1 MPDEWSVCCVVG
13 FTVPELTPPC
23 LSDFKKE
30 FTTNFEPQFQ
40 AARLED
46 ELFKPANRILRT
58 LASKYSNVQSLDKI
72 RQLQARVEDV
82 QMIMHENLSKAVDR
96 GERLDA
102 VEGKTGAY
110 WSCLLPWLA
119 TGPRSTHG
127 DPALHRQPR
136 YFVRFVPPAC
146 HQDASFHAMPLLQD
160 DCVGGVHHHCYH
172 LVHCVDRGDIMSAS
186 SARVE
191 RT

>member
-1 MPDEWSVCCVVG
+1 M
-13 FTVPELTPPC
+13 
-23 LSDFKKE
+23 SDFKKE

-102 VEGKTGAY
+102 VEGKTGA
-110 WSCLLPWLA
+110 
-119 TGPRSTHG
+119 
-127 DPALHRQPR
+127 
-136 YFVRFVPPAC
+136 
-146 HQDASFHAMPLLQD
+146 
-160 DCVGGVHHHCYH
+160 
-172 LVHCVDRGDIMSAS
+172 
-186 SARVE
+186 
-191 RT
+191 